1 MGKTV
6 DAGLSSSNVVVTDL
20 SARAAVYLQE
30 FSVRYDYPVYFTE
43 HLFARDNP
51 VFAQGIVRKE
61 PAKRHR
67 LVAFVDS
74 NVAASWP
81 SLVHDIAAYAEAHGE
96 SLLLAAK
103 PEVVAGGEQVKNDPA
118 LVQSLQKRLIELGI
132 DRHAFVVAVGG
143 GAFLDMIGYVASTT
157 HRGIRHLRVP
167 TTVLGQND
175 SGVGVKNGVNAFG
188 VKNLLGSFA
197 PPFAVFNDSAFLRTL
212 HPRDKIAGIAEAV
225 KVALI
230 RDADFFEWLEANA
243 DALRIC
249 EPAAMARMIRRC
261 AELHMRQIAHG
272 GDPFET
278 GSARPLDYGHWS
290 AHKLE
295 ALTTHEVRHGE
306 AVAIGLALDTR
317 YSVQLGMLSAGQE
330 DRVYALLKTLGFY
343 LWHPSMDARDDQG
356 RCIILRGLE
365 EFREHLGG
373 ELTITL
379 LRDIGKGEEVHRMDT
394 DEILHAMAWLR
405 RRETAQ

>member
-1 MGKTV
+1 
-6 DAGLSSSNVVVTDL
+6 
-20 SARAAVYLQE
+20 VYLQE

-43 HLFARDNP
+43 HVFSHDNP
-51 VFAQGIVRKE
+51 VFAQALTRKE

-67 LVAFVDS
+67 FVAFVDA

-81 SLVHDIAAYAEAHGE
+81 ALVHDIMGYAEIHGE
-96 SLLLAAK
+96 SLHLAIR
-103 PEVVAGGEQVKNDPA
+103 PEIIPGGEQVKNDPA
-118 LVQSLQKRLIELGI
+118 LLYRLQHRLMELGI
-132 DRHAFVVAVGG
+132 DRHEFVVGIGG
-143 GAFLDMIGYVASTT
+143 GAFLDLIGFVAATT
-157 HRGIRHLRVP
+157 HRGVRHVRVP
-167 TTVLGQND
+167 TTVLAQND

-197 PPFAVFNDSAFLRTL
+197 PPFAVLNDASFLRTL

-225 KVALI
+225 KVSLI
-230 RDADFFEWLEANA
+230 RDAAFFEWLEASA
-243 DALRIC
+243 DALHDC
-249 EPAAMARMIRRC
+249 EPTAVARMIRRC

-295 ALTTHEVRHGE
+295 ALTSHELRHGE
-306 AVAIGLALDTR
+306 AVAIGLALDAR
-317 YSVQLGMLSAGQE
+317 YSVQVGMLAAGGE
-330 DRVYALLKTLGFY
+330 ERVYRLLKRLGFH
-343 LWHPSMDARDDQG
+343 LWHPAMDTRDD
-356 RCIILRGLE
+356 RDELLLLRGLE

-379 LRDIGKGEEVHRMDT
+379 LRGIGTGEEVHHMDRS
-394 DEILHAMAWLR
+394 EILHAMAWLR
-405 RRETAQ
+405 RRETGE